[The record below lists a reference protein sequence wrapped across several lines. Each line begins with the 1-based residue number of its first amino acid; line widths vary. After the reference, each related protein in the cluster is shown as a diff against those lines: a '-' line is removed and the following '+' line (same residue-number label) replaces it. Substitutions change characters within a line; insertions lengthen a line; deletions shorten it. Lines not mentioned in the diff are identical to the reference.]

1 MTDPAVFD
9 ELPSSSARRTT
20 WELIALIFALT
31 VALVILTATV
41 GVAILL
47 QDTADPPLG
56 AILNAIG
63 AAASTMLGALVVI
76 MAGRRSHG

>member
-1 MTDPAVFD
+1 MTAP
-9 ELPSSSARRTT
+9 EEPLLPGRRST

-47 QDTADPPLG
+47 QDMADPPVP
-56 AILNAIG
+56 AILSAIG
-63 AAASTMLGALVVI
+63 STASTMLGALVVI
-76 MAGRRSHG
+76 MAHRRGEPH